1 MNEKLT
7 DREGEILSYLVK
19 GMTNKE
25 IAMELCISRH
35 TVKAHVSEI
44 LRKLNLNN
52 RISAAIFAIIQNQ
65 NNVK

>member
-1 MNEKLT
+1 MNEILT
-7 DREGEILSYLVK
+7 DREREILSYLAK

-25 IAMELCISRH
+25 IALRLCISRH

-52 RISAAIFAIIQNQ
+52 RINAAIFAITQNQ
-65 NNVK
+65 GM